1 MNIKFIKFFFLI
13 SLSPIFIAAQDFDE
27 SFLNSLPED
36 VRSSLQA
43 QTSSKK
49 DLEETQYRRP
59 STFIKKPGAE
69 SDRFGAQIFSMMQ
82 TTFMPLNEPSF
93 DGTYILDYGDVL
105 EIQFVGQKSYT
116 AKLQVK
122 RDGSVTIDD
131 IGKIYLSGLT
141 LNNAVE
147 LIEAKVNSTFIG
159 VQTFT
164 SLVNVR
170 DIQVIVAGNVYNP
183 GPYVLNGNSNIFHA
197 LSVSGGPSEMGSF
210 RSINL
215 VRENKIIE
223 SIDLYK
229 TFIMGESSFST
240 RLRSG
245 DLIFVK
251 PVANLV
257 TVSAGVKRPGL
268 YELLDEDNLSSI
280 ILFGNGLNNVADLS
294 DITLY
299 RISNGKVSSI
309 GISSIS
315 ELDNIP
321 SKDSDT
327 LLIREFPLRTV
338 EISGAIKKP
347 GKYIVNQGDGILE
360 LVQSAGGYALNAY
373 PFGGVLENKITQ
385 TINQEAIDR
394 LYQDFAR
401 ASSDM
406 MAGDESASFMLN
418 IMEDLKN
425 STVSG
430 RVNAEFDLSALLKD
444 PSLDIDLQNGDS
456 VIIPEIL
463 HHVYVYGE
471 VLNQGTSKL
480 KKGEDFNYY
489 LKSKGGVSNY
499 ADIKGIFILHPNGET
514 VKVGRKNI
522 FNSSESSYEIYPG
535 SIIFVPRKI
544 SKSLLNTK
552 TAQAYAAI
560 LGNIGVSLASVSV
573 LKD

>member
-1 MNIKFIKFFFLI
+1 MNVKFIKFFFLI